1 MLKILKT
8 VLKERKETKEEA
20 LVDRVDTY
28 CTELE
33 STTASTAACILDCA
47 IDGTKLGL
55 ELIGGTVV
63 ALLCIGALI
72 SDDKE
77 S

>member
-28 CTELE
+28 CTKFN
-33 STTASTAACILDCA
+33 SNGAFVASILDGA
-47 IDGTKLGL
+47 IDGTRLGL
-55 ELIGGTVV
+55 ELIGGSIIVL
-63 ALLCIGALI
+63 ACIGASI
-72 SDDKE
+72 SDNKE